1 MRGTG
6 YRVRPCGRKFNSRNY
21 SGVTD
26 FDEIWYWK
34 GAVPRMFCEFNIGFI
49 SIRIYVI
56 FKSSLGLK
64 FPPNGL
70 PYS

>member
-21 SGVTD
+21 SGPTD

-34 GAVPRMFCEFNIGFI
+34 EAMLRMFCEFN
-49 SIRIYVI
+49 
-56 FKSSLGLK
+56 
-64 FPPNGL
+64 P
-70 PYS
+70 